1 MKLQN
6 GRMAGLQEGKTVT
19 VTRETV
25 EAALADAL
33 TAEPAVV
40 AAYLFGSLARGTAGP
55 LSDVD
60 VALLIRD
67 LGDGE
72 AVCGRTM
79 DELARRLRTSSID
92 VISLTE
98 APMPLRYR
106 VVRDGAL
113 VVCRDRRVVERF
125 ITDTV
130 LHYLDFEP
138 LRNRAFEVMRQAIL
152 QNR

>member
-1 MKLQN
+1 
-6 GRMAGLQEGKTVT
+6 LQEGKTVT

>member
-1 MKLQN
+1 
-6 GRMAGLQEGKTVT
+6 MAGLQEGKTVT